1 MLVIMIGIG
10 GWIMG
15 GIEEKTGIIV
25 VGCLYKGTGHPSP
38 DRNGYPATG
47 CGREGLEW
55 EKGWREEYEWIAG
68 LASKKNQSLYRGS

>member
-25 VGCLYKGTGHPSP
+25 VDCLYKGTGHPSP

-47 CGREGLEW
+47 CGR
-55 EKGWREEYEWIAG
+55 A
-68 LASKKNQSLYRGS
+68 RGFGVGKPGVRSMSG